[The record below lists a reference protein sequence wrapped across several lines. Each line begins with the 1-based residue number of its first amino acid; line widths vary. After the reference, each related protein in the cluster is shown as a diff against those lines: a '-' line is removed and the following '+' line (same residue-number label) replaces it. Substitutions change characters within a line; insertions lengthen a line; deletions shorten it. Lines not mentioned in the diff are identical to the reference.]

1 LNVVGLVDPVAERA
15 QAVLQAKNLTMA
27 APAYAHTKVYKSIA
41 DATKA
46 LAQKPPALVLLGS
59 PPAFRGRLT
68 PGIDAEKQLVDAFP
82 ESGLFVEKP
91 VSTGTVED
99 ASDVAKMLKDKRN
112 VSVGYMLRY
121 SKAVQKM
128 KEIIKE
134 NELTVMMTSA
144 RYVMGESPVSS
155 PTNDEVWLT
164 LHSIRIQQE
173 ACLVGQGNR
182 LRTYR

>member
-1 LNVVGLVDPVAERA
+1 MLRA
-15 QAVLQAKNLTMA
+15 KSLTLA
-27 APAYAHTKVYKSIA
+27 APAYAQTKIYKSIG

-99 ASDVAKMLKDKRN
+99 ASAVAKMLKDKRN

-128 KEIIKE
+128 NQIIKE
-134 NELTVMMTSA
+134 NNLTVMMTSA
-144 RYVMGESPVSS
+144 RYVMGKS
-155 PTNDEVWLT
+155 
-164 LHSIRIQQE
+164 
-173 ACLVGQGNR
+173 
-182 LRTYR
+182 